1 LGRLSRAIETFNNIN
16 MTEFGKI
23 SGGKWVGI
31 ETRREAVGC
40 RCPSGH
46 RFSAEL
52 LTAISLLTDRLLV
65 AELEDKGV
73 QERKCPACQGVCRL
87 AEPVGLH
94 DPQSRRFALYVPESL
109 SHRRIALLALT
120 LEYIATLDPTAT
132 PEYFETPALLCG
144 RAELRRWLGGPTAVL
159 SNGAAF
165 QADAVPRH
173 PDEHG
178 SGDAPSDLQ
187 SPTESSPGAPEIH
200 AAFADLVNSGSVPG
214 QHTSESAE
222 FAGSSGHG
230 KDEEQREDDD
240 WLSGR
245 LLTKDPAIHHQ
256 DEVGNPLTK
265 KKHLVTIDVVG
276 NEIALH
282 STEQDDQEENSP
294 QRPGNPSG
302 NLIQPPGPTGIEDSS
317 IKFHQGSVYLSYRVK
332 RAILEMFGTP
342 RADLWFQLFEIEAF
356 PLVTLTLVSDSRAA
370 EPETLTWLLDL
381 TRPEQW
387 AIATTLQRRYRARVQ
402 LHVSSSHKP
411 LILDLG
417 GHRES
422 NVSVVLDRATAMLAG
437 HPPED
442 RPFDRAAEKFDRLKA
457 PHGNVPV
464 PLEFYEPRPTRT
476 FEAAAQFIALV
487 ADWFGDEKY
496 NYLIFVRSFPLD
508 TFEELVRHSLE
519 QAMAFGVCVPETLI
533 ARALTLGM
541 AGSRKELTAKL
552 VERFATLA
560 RDDGGISDDAAVDNW
575 TYLLRRAYS
584 DKISIQP
591 ELIQSIEQQV
601 ARAGRTNDPRLQE
614 YLSKLKAVL

>member
-1 LGRLSRAIETFNNIN
+1 
-16 MTEFGKI
+16 M
-23 SGGKWVGI
+23 GI

-52 LTAISLLTDRLLV
+52 LTAISLLTDRPLV

-144 RAELRRWLGGPTAVL
+144 RAELRRWLGGSTAL
-159 SNGAAF
+159 LTNGVVF
-165 QADAVPRH
+165 QAEATPAH

-178 SGDAPSDLQ
+178 SVHGQSDLQ
-187 SPTESSPGAPEIH
+187 SPKGSSPAAPEIH
-200 AAFADLVNSGSVPG
+200 AAFADLANSRSVSGPG
-214 QHTSESAE
+214 ASESAE
-222 FAGSSGHG
+222 FAGSSGEG
-230 KDEEQREDDD
+230 KDEEQRDDDD

-245 LLTKDPAIHHQ
+245 LLMKGPSINGRNE
-256 DEVGNPLTK
+256 DENSLRK
-265 KKHLVTIDVVG
+265 AKHLVTID
-276 NEIALH
+276 
-282 STEQDDQEENSP
+282 DDDDETDLRSMAPDEEAENNQLES
-294 QRPGNPSG
+294 GNPSG

-317 IKFHQGSVYLSYRVK
+317 IKFQQGSVQLSYRVK
-332 RAILEMFGTP
+332 RAMLEVFGTP

-356 PLVTLTLVSDSRAA
+356 PLVTLTLVSDARAA

-387 AIATTLQRRYRARVQ
+387 AIATTLQRRYRTQVQ
-402 LHVSSSHKP
+402 LYFSSSHKP
-411 LILDLG
+411 LLLDLG

-422 NVSVVLDRATAMLAG
+422 NVSVVLDRAAAMLAG

-476 FEAAAQFIALV
+476 FEAAAGFTALI

-519 QAMAFGVCVPETLI
+519 QAMAFGVCVPEALI

-560 RDDGGISDDAAVDNW
+560 RGNGNVSDDAAVDNW
-575 TYLLRRAYS
+575 TELLRKAYS